1 MVRQLSLCC
10 YCSFRRAPY
19 LLGEVMMS
27 SLSRLWAN
35 ISLFC
40 HHMRQENAEADR
52 QYRLI
57 FGTTNTVAV
66 GVLGATYFLG
76 RVAIYFA
83 RRWQAAHMSQ
93 TIDMLCMYACVA
105 IVWTLIAMRWLH
117 YVRWPRWWAFP
128 YVILVLCPGAWLL
141 AQRARHG
148 VDSAVLFM
156 LQLPIVIVSAWYV
169 HSRAKR

>member
-1 MVRQLSLCC
+1 MT
-10 YCSFRRAPY
+10 
-19 LLGEVMMS
+19 
-27 SLSRLWAN
+27 SLSRLWAK
-35 ISLFC
+35 ISLLC
-40 HHMRQENAEADR
+40 QYVRHENAEADR
-52 QYRLI
+52 EYRRI

-66 GVLGATYFLG
+66 GVLYATYWLG
-76 RVAIYFA
+76 RLAIELA
-83 RRWQAAHMSQ
+83 RRWQAADMSQ
-93 TIDMLCMYACVA
+93 TTAALCMYASVA
-105 IVWTLIAMRWLH
+105 IVVWTLIVMRWLQ

-141 AQRARHG
+141 AQRVRRG